1 MTSYIN
7 IEENIIQESDSK
19 NHRVVETE
27 NISTHKIEMDNDTHS
42 FHEDQ
47 QEETDDN
54 FQVFTV
60 EDVARKIEAETRK
73 MIQDSSK

>member
-1 MTSYIN
+1 
-7 IEENIIQESDSK
+7 
-19 NHRVVETE
+19 
-27 NISTHKIEMDNDTHS
+27 MDNDTHS